1 MIDLSAAAAPSA
13 RTAYSILHG
22 LTLMIGA
29 PRKSAAS
36 GLIPNADVQKKQYET
51 AFLRSLFLRKSSR
64 LFAVTS
70 VLPLSISFFSR
81 LCLPEPPH
89 ISDAWLAGTFW
100 LIPKNPVEY
109 LS

>member
-1 MIDLSAAAAPSA
+1 MVLF
-13 RTAYSILHG
+13 RM
-22 LTLMIGA
+22 LTQ
-29 PRKSAAS
+29 KS
-36 GLIPNADVQKKQYET
+36 NAQKQDET

-100 LIPKNPVEY
+100 LMPKTRWNISLNY
-109 LS
+109 

>member
-1 MIDLSAAAAPSA
+1 MTNLSAAAALFV
-13 RTAYSILHG
+13 RTAYSTLHG

-29 PRKSAAS
+29 LRKSAAG
-36 GLIPNADVQKKQYET
+36 GLIPNADVQKQDET

-64 LFAVTS
+64 LLAVTS

-100 LIPKNPVEY
+100 ADAENPVEC